1 MIKIRGPSL
10 IWEKF
15 DICRILV
22 KIGTNEIFTCFEN
35 ISAPVKLIGREE
47 ITEYS
52 FHQLTQYDLEF
63 VTRENQTKTSCGK
76 MSIVLQ
82 GNVVNY
88 HAGGVKYCLR
98 WRIVSLKII
107 NFLFIIFN
115 FLLNNP
121 ELFFSVFY

>member
-1 MIKIRGPSL
+1 MIKIRGPSS

-82 GNVVNY
+82 GNVVNS
-88 HAGGVKYCLR
+88 HASGLRYCSD
-98 WRIVSLKII
+98 WSL
-107 NFLFIIFN
+107 
-115 FLLNNP
+115 
-121 ELFFSVFY
+121 